1 MSDMLE
7 AALSWAARGVPV
19 FPCHDKQPLVKR
31 GVHDATTDSK
41 TITSWWVKW
50 PKAQVAGA
58 MGAPSGLWAVDVD
71 GTEGEDSLAAAI
83 KLYGPLP
90 VTLEHR
96 TGRGGRHLIFKFE
109 KSTVIGNRGAMMP
122 KVDVRG
128 TGGYVI
134 LPPSPGYQTLVDATP
149 IPAPGWLVDLAK
161 PKDKAAPKPPK
172 PETLTGHESR
182 RRVMGV
188 VNAAA
193 ERIATA
199 PEGSRNNTLV
209 AACYSVGGYLEAGE
223 LTAEEVLPILMAA
236 AESAQQPIE
245 TAERALRAGMLAPRG
260 LPIDQAAGRTPPRP
274 GETLTNERPDPLVWP
289 MLTVKTNSSTG
300 AETVLP
306 SLENAFEILSF
317 DRRWRGR
324 IRFNELSD
332 TYMLDKRAIEDHDVT
347 GINLWIAKAY
357 GCSYKTNIVF
367 EAVMRVARLN
377 QFNPLQEYLNGL
389 EWDGVPRIDT
399 WLIDYVACED
409 DRLSRVY
416 GRKFMIQA
424 VARALRPGCQADAVL
439 ILGEPK
445 GGFGKS
451 ALIRTMSNGWTSEA
465 QIRMGH
471 SDAAVAL
478 QGVWLYELSELA
490 SLKKADLESI
500 KSFTT
505 TALDQFR
512 PPYGRVKVTRP
523 RSCVFIGTTNETE
536 FLQAVDRRWWPRKV
550 QGKVGLA
557 ALAEVRHQLWAEA
570 VHWFKSGEAWHLT
583 AEETELQRVD
593 TESHVMNDPWETH
606 IAELLEADGAVDRRV
621 TTKWVL
627 DKIGVPIEKQQRS
640 DEMRAARILRGLGYD
655 KRRVK
660 KAGVLSWEFYK

>member
-19 FPCHDKQPLVKR
+19 FPCHDKKPLTKN
-31 GVHDATTDSK
+31 GFHDGTTDTK

-50 PKAQVAGA
+50 PKAQVGGS
-58 MGAPSGLWAVDVD
+58 MGAPSGLWALDVDVP
-71 GTEGEDSLAAAI
+71 GGEDSLAAAL

-96 TGRGGRHLIFKFE
+96 TPSGGRHLFF
-109 KSTVIGNRGAMMP
+109 
-122 KVDVRG
+122 KVDPKKEVRNGKPMEKVDIRG

-134 LPPSPGYQTLVDATP
+134 LPPSTGYQTTVDAVP
-149 IPAPGWLVDLAK
+149 VPAPTWLVDLVSKENKGSA
-161 PKDKAAPKPPK
+161 KPPK

-223 LTAEEVLPILMAA
+223 LAAEDVLPILMAA
-236 AESAQQPIE
+236 AEAAQQPIE
-245 TAERALRAGMLAPRG
+245 TAERALRAGMLSPRG
-260 LPIDQAAGRTPPRP
+260 LPVDQAAGRTPPRP
-274 GETLTNERPDPLVWP
+274 GETLTDDRPDPIVWP
-289 MLTVKTNSSTG
+289 LLTVKTNSSTG

-324 IRFNELSD
+324 LKYCQLRDSI
-332 TYMLDKRAIEDHDVT
+332 MLDAHPIEDHEAT
-347 GINLWIAKAY
+347 GANLWIAKAY
-357 GCSYKTNIVF
+357 GCSYKTSIIN
-367 EAVMRVARLN
+367 EAIKRIARLN
-377 QFNPLQEYLNGL
+377 QFNPLQDYLNEL
-389 EWDGVPRIDT
+389 EWDGVHRIDT

-416 GRKFMIQA
+416 GRKFLIQA
-424 VARALRPGCQADAVL
+424 VARALRPGCQADAAL

-445 GGFGKS
+445 GGAGKS
-451 ALIRTMSNGWTSEA
+451 ALIRLMSNGWTSEA

-490 SLKKADLESI
+490 SFKKAELESI
-500 KSFTT
+500 KSYMTT
-505 TALDQFR
+505 PVDQFR
-512 PPYGRVKVTRP
+512 PAYGEYKVTRP

-536 FLQAVDRRWWPRKV
+536 FLQSVDRRWWPRKV
-550 QGKVGLA
+550 QGSIGLA
-557 ALAEVRHQLWAEA
+557 ALAALRHQLWAEA
-570 VHWFKSGEAWHLT
+570 VHAFKSGEAWHLT
-583 AEETELQRVD
+583 GEDAELQRGASEV
-593 TESHVMNDPWETH
+593 HVMGHPWEAE
-606 IAELLEADGAVDRRV
+606 IAAMIDGDATVDRRL
-621 TTKWVL
+621 TIKWVL
-627 DKIGVPIEKQQRS
+627 DKLGVPLERQERQHQNKVAS
-640 DEMRAARILRGLGYD
+640 ILRSLGYE

-660 KAGVLSWEFYK
+660 RAGVQAWEFVK